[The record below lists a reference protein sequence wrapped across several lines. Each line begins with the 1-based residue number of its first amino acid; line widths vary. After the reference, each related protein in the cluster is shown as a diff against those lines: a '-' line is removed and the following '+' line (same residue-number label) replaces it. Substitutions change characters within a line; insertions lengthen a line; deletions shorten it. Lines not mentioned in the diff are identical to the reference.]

1 MENKEAKSANQIGF
15 LSGLKK
21 RLDEDVKKR
30 GKKKRKVGEMV
41 VRGPRRE

>member
-1 MENKEAKSANQIGF
+1 MEHKELMSANQIGF
-15 LSGLKK
+15 LSALKK

-30 GKKKRKVGEMV
+30 GKKKRRVGEMV